1 MSIVFSPACHQCGN
15 FTENIDGCV
24 CKAAAYCSELCK
36 SAHWETSHQDLCPGR
51 ESNTTYARGCELLK
65 NAALIILKNSSL
77 PRERVVE
84 LYKDNVVRCIGGKEI
99 AHLGTV
105 PTYYQRNKAEERGK
119 PPTPPASP
127 TETSAPRAHQICMQK
142 FEAEMQRQVK
152 HQPEDAVIF
161 GYHPRYDKEVTE
173 DDLKR
178 EFAVLIYKIV

>member
-105 PTYYQRNKAEERGK
+105 PTYYQRNKAEER
-119 PPTPPASP
+119 ASLQLHLP
-127 TETSAPRAHQICMQK
+127 LL
-142 FEAEMQRQVK
+142 QRPLLLVPIRSVCK
-152 HQPEDAVIF
+152 N
-161 GYHPRYDKEVTE
+161 
-173 DDLKR
+173 LKR
-178 EFAVLIYKIV
+178 RCKGK